1 MRATSLQRIYRLKV
15 TIMALLS
22 LIIGVGLQIL
32 AAYAATV
39 APALAFLPLSEIGGT
54 LFAAGLFGIAWD
66 YFDGK
71 DKEERENE
79 RIRAILK
86 ESAPDFRDAVV
97 RGFAVENDDLKRVA
111 TPELLDQIAGNVLAL
126 RLGDREFAEE
136 VYADVRDQAIRA
148 PERWHD
154 VDVQI
159 RVSPAGGRS
168 AKGVPLFIVTARWE
182 YTFIPSHATQRF
194 ACVSDKDEFRELV
207 TDIPATA
214 AWFMTPASGLGAAAQ
229 ESFELVQY
237 SIDGQERSIRRSAR
251 KTGQTYSVNIGEE
264 AVRSQQPVTVSF
276 TYRTLTLQAGHMLHF
291 DIDQPTKG
299 LTVSLDYSDTDI
311 AQVKVL
317 DLIASSKHARIQR
330 TPQSVPGRS
339 VSVDFDGWVFP
350 RTGIAF
356 VWTLNSELLAR
367 QARRSEADIAVNAH
381 DF

>member
-1 MRATSLQRIYRLKV
+1 MRVTSLQRIYRLKV
-15 TIMALLS
+15 TIMALVS
-22 LIIGVGLQIL
+22 LIMGVGLQIL
-32 AAYAATV
+32 AAHAATV

-79 RIRAILK
+79 RIRAILE
-86 ESAPDFRDAVV
+86 ESAPAFRDAVV

-148 PERWHD
+148 PEHWHD

-159 RVSPAGGRS
+159 RLTPAGVRN

-214 AWFMTPASGLGAAAQ
+214 AWFMTPASGLDASAQ
-229 ESFELVQY
+229 DSFELVQY
-237 SIDGQERSIRRSAR
+237 SVDGQERSIRRSAR

-264 AVRSQQPVTVSF
+264 TVRAQLPVTVSF
-276 TYRTLTLQAGHMLHF
+276 TYRTLTLRAGHMLHF

-330 TPQSVPGRS
+330 TPKSVPGRS

-356 VWTLNSELLAR
+356 VWTLDSEL
-367 QARRSEADIAVNAH
+367 QT
-381 DF
+381 